1 MSSGYLTRAEGLF
14 RCLSAILLIAGGLSL
29 FAPTAAAEEFAT
41 VRMRPQAIPFV
52 TPDNRVVKRIVN
64 FFMTVTKKAVREVCA
79 NQAEIKSIFLIN
91 TYNRQLADAKW
102 QYDMKNL
109 ASDLYRAL
117 EPLFGR
123 EKLVAVHLSLGLTE
137 GSRPTNQI
145 QKRLEQL
152 EDCTTVRSLPSDV
165 VTARYS
171 DAMAAPVRSLAT
183 DASKAENFDAIKPSA
198 AASAKESDAPFETHP
213 QMREEP
219 KPEIDL
225 TKTEI
230 KAPPPAGKPGPCNYE
245 LTDLWHPAWVVL
257 DNEKFRIARAFTVDS
272 DANGKVDDVSFVLKR
287 EDDSEL
293 STTYLSLHGNRRA
306 VEIPGLTV
314 VDPLMIFRLCPGT
327 HDFAMPGA
335 VMKEAAKLERPDLAA
350 EVMARIKGEVP
361 PPIAEPDAVDF
372 WRWVAAIVA
381 ITAVLLAIAVLI
393 VFYLMTRNDRRRKR
407 DRRGKNRRKRD
418 RRKRDDG
425 PKGEERRKSADRRAD
440 EDRREEDSRR
450 KTTDRR
456 GTVAADEDDA
466 DD

>member
-1 MSSGYLTRAEGLF
+1 MPSGYLTRAEGLF
-14 RCLSAILLIAGGLSL
+14 RILPAVLLIASGLFFL
-29 FAPTAAAEEFAT
+29 APAAVAEEFAT
-41 VRMRPQAIPFV
+41 VRMRPQAMPFV
-52 TPDNRVVKRIVN
+52 TPDSKVVKRIVN

-79 NQAEIKSIFLIN
+79 NQAEIKSIFLVN

-123 EKLVAVHLSLGLTE
+123 EKLVAVHLSLGRTE
-137 GSRPTNQI
+137 SSRPTNQI

-152 EDCTTVRSLPSDV
+152 EDCTTVRSLPGDA

-183 DASKAENFDAIKPSA
+183 DASKASAPEAAKTSAVSAEDADK
-198 AASAKESDAPFETHP
+198 PFETHP
-213 QMREEP
+213 QMRAAP

-230 KAPPPAGKPGPCNYE
+230 KAPLPQGKPGACNFE
-245 LTDLWHPAWVVL
+245 ISDLWQPAWVAL
-257 DNEKFRIARAFTVDS
+257 DKEKFRIARAFTVDA

-293 STTYLSLHGNRRA
+293 TTTYLSLHSTRGNA
-306 VEIPGLTV
+306 EIRHLTLA
-314 VDPLMIFRLCPGT
+314 DPLMIFRLCPGS
-327 HDFAMPGA
+327 HDFPMPGA
-335 VMKEAAKLERPDLAA
+335 VMKEAAKIERPDLAA

-361 PPIAEPDAVDF
+361 PPVAEPDAVDF

-381 ITAVLLAIAVLI
+381 ITAVLLAVAVLL
-393 VFYLMTRNDRRRKR
+393 VFYLMMRNDRRRKR

-418 RRKRDDG
+418 RRRREDG
-425 PKGEERRKSADRRAD
+425 PKGDERRKGG
-440 EDRREEDSRR
+440 DRRE
-450 KTTDRR
+450 
-456 GTVAADEDDA
+456 DED
-466 DD
+466 

>member
-1 MSSGYLTRAEGLF
+1 MPSGYLTRAEGLV
-14 RCLSAILLIAGGLSL
+14 RYLSAVLLIAGGLAL
-29 FAPTAAAEEFAT
+29 FVPVAAAEEFAT

-52 TPDNRVVKRIVN
+52 TPDNKVVKRIVN
-64 FFMTVTKKAVREVCA
+64 FFMTVTKKSVREVCA
-79 NQAEIKSIFLIN
+79 NQAEVKSIFLIT

-102 QYDMKNL
+102 QYDLKNL
-109 ASDLYRAL
+109 SSDLYRAL

-152 EDCTTVRSLPSDV
+152 EDCTIVRSLPSDA

-183 DASKAENFDAIKPSA
+183 DASKVTAADLAKASA
-198 AASAKESDAPFETHP
+198 ASTAESDKPFETHP
-213 QMREEP
+213 QMREAP

-230 KAPPPAGKPGPCNYE
+230 KTPPPVGKPGPCNFE

-257 DNEKFRIARAFTVDS
+257 DNEKFRLARAFTVDS

-287 EDDSEL
+287 EDGSEL
-293 STTYLSLHGNRRA
+293 TTTYLSLHGSQGA
-306 VEIPGLTV
+306 KEIPGLTV

-327 HDFAMPGA
+327 HDFAIPGA
-335 VMKEAAKLERPDLAA
+335 AMKEAAKIERPDLAA

-361 PPIAEPDAVDF
+361 PPVAEPDAVDF

-381 ITAVLLAIAVLI
+381 ITAVLLAIAVLV

-425 PKGEERRKSADRRAD
+425 PKGEERRKGEDRRVDADRRD
-440 EDRREEDSRR
+440 EDSRR

-456 GTVAADEDDA
+456 GTAAADDA

>member
-1 MSSGYLTRAEGLF
+1 MSSDYLTRAKGLF
-14 RCLSAILLIAGGLSL
+14 RILPAVLLIASGLSL
-29 FAPTAAAEEFAT
+29 FAPAAVAEEFAT
-41 VRMRPQAIPFV
+41 VRMRPQAMPFV
-52 TPDNRVVKRIVN
+52 TPDNKVVKRIVN
-64 FFMTVTKKAVREVCA
+64 FFMTVTKKSVREVCA
-79 NQAEIKSIFLIN
+79 NQAEVKSIFLVN

-123 EKLVAVHLSLGLTE
+123 EKLVAVHLSLGRTE
-137 GSRPTNQI
+137 SSRPNNQI

-152 EDCTTVRSLPSDV
+152 EDCTTVRSLPSDA

-183 DASKAENFDAIKPSA
+183 DASKAEVPGAAKPSTVLA
-198 AASAKESDAPFETHP
+198 EDPDKPFETHP
-213 QMREEP
+213 QMLEAP

-230 KAPPPAGKPGPCNYE
+230 KAPPPQGKPGACNFDI
-245 LTDLWHPAWVVL
+245 TDLWQPAWLAL
-257 DNEKFRIARAFTVDS
+257 DNEKFRIARAFTVDA

-293 STTYLSLHGNRRA
+293 TTTYLSLHSTRGNA
-306 VEIPGLTV
+306 EIRHLTLA
-314 VDPLMIFRLCPGT
+314 DPLMIFRLCPGS
-327 HDFAMPGA
+327 HDFPMPGA
-335 VMKEAAKLERPDLAA
+335 VMKEAAKIERPDLAA

-361 PPIAEPDAVDF
+361 PPVAEPDAVDF

-381 ITAVLLAIAVLI
+381 ITAVLLAIAVLV

-407 DRRGKNRRKRD
+407 DRRRKNRRKRD

-425 PKGEERRKSADRRAD
+425 PKGEERRKGEDRRAD
-440 EDRREEDSRR
+440 EDRRDEDSRR

-456 GTVAADEDDA
+456 GTVTADDDDA